1 MTTSHNE
8 KYVCE
13 LPAEDSTK
21 EQEDEE
27 YTVSKAIFF
36 FILGT
41 KFSISVFEL
50 NLHILQFAWNG
61 SLNVKVQSWGFLRGL
76 QNFEENLVLTFTF
89 QRQTFG
95 YPKNMF
101 DPSIQR

>member
-1 MTTSHNE
+1 MWIWSKFLINHTAHETEKISDDEALLNPPKLLQTVTMTTSHNE

-36 FILGT
+36 YLRNQIFN
-41 KFSISVFEL
+41 FSFWAE
-50 NLHILQFAWNG
+50 FA
-61 SLNVKVQSWGFLRGL
+61 
-76 QNFEENLVLTFTF
+76 
-89 QRQTFG
+89 
-95 YPKNMF
+95 YPAICLEWK
-101 DPSIQR
+101 S